1 MFNWVYHLVPF
12 YFKEKDSVHLTL
24 AKKQISS
31 FLHPRLRG
39 EDGFSSKY
47 PSTFAPSFLQKHFK
61 NKVHESNLY
70 EIGMRV
76 PIHLVKKKHMKKGAY
91 LGSDRRS
98 YHGQRVNN
106 TYYLTSFDK
115 LATRIVSGRFQDKP
129 SFINHYGKHEPT
141 LFFNGGHFAT

>member
-91 LGSDRRS
+91 LVPTGVAITDK
-98 YHGQRVNN
+98 GLII
-106 TYYLTSFDK
+106 LTI
-115 LATRIVSGRFQDKP
+115 LLLLT
-129 SFINHYGKHEPT
+129 N
-141 LFFNGGHFAT
+141 